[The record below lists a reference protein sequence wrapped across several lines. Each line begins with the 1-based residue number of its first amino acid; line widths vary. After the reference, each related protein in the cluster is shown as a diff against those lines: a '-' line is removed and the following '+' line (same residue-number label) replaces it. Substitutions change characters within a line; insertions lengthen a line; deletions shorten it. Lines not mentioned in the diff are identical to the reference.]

1 MSSKSICPQ
10 FWVLLTIKISVMIEE
25 SIIPQIEGFELISR
39 NYEEN
44 PDFHDALLVDFRV
57 MNSQDRSLSVEL
69 SLNTFWYDF
78 DREYEPGESLAHLGD
93 VIVTFL
99 LEDVRSIVF
108 DNESGLDFTTGV
120 NIRWADYYD
129 KSREYLEL
137 SADDLGL
144 QIIAGKIGIKSVKPA
159 PENLFD
165 F

>member
-1 MSSKSICPQ
+1 
-10 FWVLLTIKISVMIEE
+10 MIEE
-25 SIIPQIEGFELISR
+25 SIIPQIEGFELISH

-78 DREYEPGESLAHLGD
+78 DREYEHGESLAHLGD

-99 LEDVRSIVF
+99 LENVRSIVF
-108 DNESGLDFTTGV
+108 DNGSGLDFTTGV
-120 NIRWADYYD
+120 NIRRADYFD

-144 QIIAGKIGIKSVKPA
+144 QIIADKIGIKSVKPA
-159 PENLFD
+159 PEDLFD

>member
-1 MSSKSICPQ
+1 
-10 FWVLLTIKISVMIEE
+10 MIEE
-25 SIIPQIEGFELISR
+25 SIIPQIEGFELISA

-78 DREYEPGESLAHLGD
+78 DREYEPGESLVHLGD

-120 NIRWADYYD
+120 NIRRADYYD
-129 KSREYLEL
+129 KSRDYFEL

-159 PENLFD
+159 PEDLFD

>member
-10 FWVLLTIKISVMIEE
+10 FWVLLTIKISDMIEE
-25 SIIPQIEGFELISR
+25 SIIPQIEGFELISA

-44 PDFHDALLVDFRV
+44 PDFHDALLVEFRV
-57 MNSQDRSLSVEL
+57 MNSQDRCLSVEM

-78 DREYEPGESLAHLGD
+78 DKEYEPGESLAHLGD

-120 NIRWADYYD
+120 NIRRADYYD
-129 KSREYLEL
+129 KSRDYFEL

-159 PENLFD
+159 PEDLFD

>member
-1 MSSKSICPQ
+1 
-10 FWVLLTIKISVMIEE
+10 MIEE
-25 SIIPQIEGFELISR
+25 SIIPQIEGFELISA

-44 PDFHDALLVDFRV
+44 PDFHDALLVEFRV

-78 DREYEPGESLAHLGD
+78 EREYEPGESLAHLGD

-120 NIRWADYYD
+120 NIRRADYYD
-129 KSREYLEL
+129 KSRDYFVL

-159 PENLFD
+159 PEDLFD